1 MKDKLYTLLF
11 MVVVSA
17 VFTGLVSGVHVLSR
31 ERVDL
36 NRELAE
42 RRVIMQV
49 LGVAVPEDAELRQV
63 AALYEERVRET
74 DRSLPEGGGA
84 IHAGYSADGE
94 LVGYAFPISGR
105 GFWDVVKGYMA
116 VSPDLRSVIGVAFH
130 QQSETPGLGAEITK
144 PWFAAQFDRLP
155 IPAAPD
161 ADGRYIRLVR
171 PGEPRGVSDVDGV
184 TGATGT
190 SSGVETF
197 LNDDLHD
204 FLGAMGGGR
213 AE

>member
-1 MKDKLYTLLF
+1 MRDKLYTLLF
-11 MVVVSA
+11 MIAVSA

-31 ERVDL
+31 ERVRL
-36 NRELAE
+36 NEDLAE
-42 RRVIMQV
+42 DRVIMQV

-74 DRSLPEGGGA
+74 DHSLPGGGA
-84 IHAGYSADGE
+84 IYEGRSADGE
-94 LVGYAFPISGR
+94 LTGYAFEIAGR

-116 VSPDLRSVIGVAFH
+116 VSPDLNSVIGIAFH

-171 PGEPRGVSDVDGV
+171 PGDPRGASDVDGV

-190 SSGVETF
+190 SAGVEGF
-197 LNDDLHD
+197 LNEDLHG
-204 FLGAMGGGR
+204 FLGVMGSGR